1 METSVYIE
9 TMFYSLKEDK
19 LIWASISEV
28 KNPKHA
34 AQVVGDIAEVT
45 TKQLQKEGLLPKK

>member
-9 TMFYSLKEDK
+9 TMFYSLKENK

-45 TKQLQKEGLLPKK
+45 TKQLQKEGLLSKK